1 MERLIFC
8 YTDLVEVYGGI
19 HQLYKTG
26 DGEVDIL
33 LYWPGWS
40 L

>member
-1 MERLIFC
+1 M
-8 YTDLVEVYGGI
+8 VEVYSGI

-26 DGEVDIL
+26 DGEADIL
-33 LYWPGWS
+33 LYWHGWS